1 MRVHRF
7 ALVATW
13 MVVSL
18 LAVVGFANFNA
29 SGSAPVSDPVVAT
42 YAADLGTDAGAVSA
56 MAFSFPGDR
65 GLNATAVTEVAES
78 EPLETAEA
86 ASADKPARSST
97 TFVRSTIL
105 NESAVRDMAG
115 YAFLPEDVA
124 RAIRSAWCASGFDPG
139 YQNSET
145 GAAGLFQITPQ
156 QWADNADAAN
166 VAGGDILDP
175 RVNMAVAAHI
185 VYETSGSWSN
195 LTCTG

>member
-29 SGSAPVSDPVVAT
+29 SGPAPVSQPVVAT

-56 MAFSFPGDR
+56 MAFAFPGDR
-65 GLNATAVTEVAES
+65 GLNATAVTEAVAATPAEA
-78 EPLETAEA
+78 EQALTAE
-86 ASADKPARSST
+86 KPTRSST

-115 YAFLPEDVA
+115 SVFLPEDVA
-124 RAIRSAWCASGFDPG
+124 RAIRSAWCASSFDPG

-156 QWADNADAAN
+156 QWADNAAA
-166 VAGGDILDP
+166 AGFDGGNILDP
-175 RVNMAVAAHI
+175 RANMAVAALI
-185 VYETSGSWSN
+185 VYGSSGSWSN